1 MSGLHII
8 LWTPPASRLPPPASR
23 LPPSVARYTARMFE
37 TLLAAFVLLFIVVD
51 PIGVAAIYAALVQGA
66 DRREQKRIARNG
78 VLLATGIL
86 LTFMLLG
93 NGLLA
98 MLGISIPAFRVAG
111 GVLLFILSLDMI
123 FARQSGLRATTLKE
137 QREAVRS
144 QDISVFPLAFPLIA
158 GPGAMTTVLLMA
170 SSGHDALV
178 LTGLMGVVLLVLALA
193 LIALWF
199 APVIVRGLGE
209 TGINVVN
216 RMLGLI
222 LSALAVQFILDGVR
236 VGLGLGG

>member
-1 MSGLHII
+1 
-8 LWTPPASRLPPPASR
+8 
-23 LPPSVARYTARMFE
+23 MFE

-51 PIGVAAIYAALVQGA
+51 PIGVAAIFAALSHGSSLS
-66 DRREQKRIARNG
+66 EQRRIARNG
-78 VLLATGIL
+78 VLLAAAIL
-86 LTFMLLG
+86 ITFMLG
-93 NGLLA
+93 GGTLLS

-111 GVLLFILSLDMI
+111 GILLFILALDMI

-137 QREAVRS
+137 QKEATKR

-170 SSGHDALV
+170 SAGHGAGV
-178 LTGLMGVVLLVLALA
+178 MAGLIGVVILVLALT
-193 LIALWF
+193 LLALWF
-199 APVIVRGLGE
+199 APLIVRGLGE

-216 RMLGLI
+216 RLLGLI

-236 VGLGLGG
+236 VGLGL

>member
-1 MSGLHII
+1 DQSDQ
-8 LWTPPASRLPPPASR
+8 R
-23 LPPSVARYTARMFE
+23 
-37 TLLAAFVLLFIVVD
+37 
-51 PIGVAAIYAALVQGA
+51 
-66 DRREQKRIARNG
+66 RIARNG

-86 LTFMLLG
+86 LTFMLVG

-111 GVLLFILSLDMI
+111 GILLFILSLDMI
-123 FARQSGLRATTLKE
+123 FARQSGLRATTLRE
-137 QREAVRS
+137 QREAVLS
-144 QDISVFPLAFPLIA
+144 QDITVFPLAFPLVA

-170 SSGHDALV
+170 SAEPDALL
-178 LTGLMGVVLLVLALA
+178 LTGLMGVVLLVLALT
-193 LIALWF
+193 LITLWF
-199 APVIVRGLGE
+199 APMIVRALGE

-236 VGLGLGG
+236 VGLGLEG